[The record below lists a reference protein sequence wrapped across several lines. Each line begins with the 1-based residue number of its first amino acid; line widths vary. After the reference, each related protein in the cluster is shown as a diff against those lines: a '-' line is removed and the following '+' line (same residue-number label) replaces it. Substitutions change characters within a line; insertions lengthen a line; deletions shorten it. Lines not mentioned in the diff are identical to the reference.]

1 MLASETY
8 HVFLILVEV
17 RHDFV
22 IQQNGIQIAK
32 KSSSGKI
39 KGNLSLK
46 SSFCPVFDFQD
57 HLNACEKVKLS
68 IKDEVNLI
76 CIGENKELGLF

>member
-22 IQQNGIQIAK
+22 IQQNGIRIAK

-46 SSFCPVFDFQD
+46 SSFYLP
-57 HLNACEKVKLS
+57 S
-68 IKDEVNLI
+68 I
-76 CIGENKELGLF
+76 